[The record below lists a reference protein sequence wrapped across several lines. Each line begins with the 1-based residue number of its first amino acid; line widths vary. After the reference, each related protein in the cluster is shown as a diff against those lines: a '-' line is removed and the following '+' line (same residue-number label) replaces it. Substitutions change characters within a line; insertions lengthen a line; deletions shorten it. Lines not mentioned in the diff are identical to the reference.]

1 MLEIFMKFFVAFVVS
16 LSGTQAFAVP
26 TVRHLGGAG
35 ASVSTTKPTA
45 PTPLKQQAEEQKE
58 SVLQSQKLTSTKTVA
73 GDTGARIPVIST
85 IKTMNSGVIVPVN
98 PGSGGSAV
106 VAGVS
111 EERFMEAVNR
121 IEAAEQRAE
130 VAEQKAD
137 AAEQKADAAEQKAE
151 TAQNQ
156 VGGALNNVVESGNGH
171 YVTGVTADGNDV
183 KVEKT
188 RLLYAPV
195 RNNGSNTIVSD
206 AEIWLVK

>member
-45 PTPLKQQAEEQKE
+45 PTPLKQQAAEQKE
-58 SVLQSQKLTSTKTVA
+58 KSQSVKTLSGKPVSEE
-73 GDTGARIPVIST
+73 TGARIPVINT

-106 VAGVS
+106 VSGVS

-137 AAEQKADAAEQKAE
+137 AAEQKAE

-156 VGGALNNVVESGNGH
+156 VGGALNNVVESGDGH

-183 KVEKT
+183 KVKKT

-195 RNNGSNTIVSD
+195 RNNGSDTIVSD

>member
-35 ASVSTTKPTA
+35 ASVSTIKPTA
-45 PTPLKQQAEEQKE
+45 PTPLKQQAAEQKE
-58 SVLQSQKLTSTKTVA
+58 KSQSVKTLSGKPVSEE
-73 GDTGARIPVIST
+73 TGARIPVINT

-195 RNNGSNTIVSD
+195 RNNGSDTIVSD